1 MNIKIIIADDHKL
14 FINGLTSILS
24 KEIGITIIGEANNG
38 LEIIKLLEKGYK
50 PDIIITD
57 IRMPIIDGI
66 ALTKILSKNYPNI
79 PVMALSMY
87 DQSVDVIEMLEA
99 GAKGYL
105 TKVVEK
111 KELLYAI
118 HTIVKGEYYLEKRLP
133 KDIKT
138 WYNNEHNSD
147 KKILTRREK
156 EILQLITKG
165 RTTIQ
170 IAQQLELSRFTI
182 DTHRK
187 NIHQKLGIKTNTG
200 LVNYALTKLNCLL
213 F

>member
-1 MNIKIIIADDHKL
+1 MNIKIFIADDHKL
-14 FINGLTSILS
+14 FIDGIKSILS
-24 KEIGITIIGEANNG
+24 KEIGLTVIGEANNG
-38 LEIIKLLEKGYK
+38 LEIIKLLEKGIH

-66 ALTKILSKNYPNI
+66 SLTKILSKEYPTI
-79 PVMALSMY
+79 PVMALSMH

-111 KELLYAI
+111 KELIQAI
-118 HTIVKGEYYLEKRLP
+118 QTIVKGEFYFDKNLP
-133 KDIKT
+133 KDIKAWLDT
-138 WYNNEHNSD
+138 EHNLD
-147 KKILTRREK
+147 VKILTRREK
-156 EILQLITKG
+156 EILQLIANG
-165 RTTIQ
+165 RTTLQ
-170 IAQQLELSRFTI
+170 IAQQLELSRFTV

-187 NIHQKLGIKTNTG
+187 NIHKKLGIKTNTG
-200 LVNYALTKLNCLL
+200 LVNYSLKNLN